1 MTDTKPITDAN
12 GALKEI
18 SAQYPDLTTQL
29 KKAADYVLEQPVN
42 VALLSIR
49 KSAEAA
55 GVTPSTL
62 TRLAK
67 SVGFERYDSFRQ
79 LFQEAVHTKEP
90 ASYFGDRAQY
100 LQDVASNNPDNQV
113 FFQFAD
119 SAFKNLEQLFQE
131 DTRAKLQ
138 QAAPLVTNARQ
149 VFALGFRD
157 TFTCAYHF
165 SYVGSIAFPHIKLI
179 RGYQG
184 TLLSEL
190 AEIRQDDVVVA
201 FCFEPYTTETVKAIE
216 IARNAGAKIIAI
228 TDSLRSPIASGAEI
242 AFILNNDTPH
252 FFPTLTS
259 SIALMEALLAEC
271 VSAGSKDMVDNINR
285 FEENL
290 RRLGGYH
297 EA

>member
-1 MTDTKPITDAN
+1 MTSPITDASS
-12 GALKEI
+12 ALKEI
-18 SAQYPDLTTQL
+18 SAQYPGLTTQL

-49 KSAEAA
+49 KCAAEA

-67 SVGFERYDSFRQ
+67 SVGFDRYDSFRT
-79 LFQEAVHTKEP
+79 LFQEAVNDRQP
-90 ASYFGDRAQY
+90 VSYFGDRAQG
-100 LQDVASNNPDNQV
+100 LQERANVSPDSKV
-113 FFQFAD
+113 FFEFAD

-131 DTRAKLQ
+131 DTRNKLQ
-138 QAAPLVTNARQ
+138 DAAALILNSRK

-165 SYVGSIAFPHIKLI
+165 SYVGGIAFPHIQLI

-190 AEIRQDDVVVA
+190 GEIRKDDSVVV
-201 FCFEPYTTETVKAIE
+201 FCFEPYTTETVQAIR
-216 IARNAGAKIIAI
+216 IARDAGAKIIAI
-228 TDSLRSPIASGAEI
+228 TDSLRSPIASGAELV
-242 AFILNNDTPH
+242 FSLNNETPH

-271 VSAGSKDMVDNINR
+271 VSLGNKDMVGNINR

-297 EA
+297 EE

>member
-1 MTDTKPITDAN
+1 MNKNNRITDAN
-12 GALKEI
+12 SALKEI
-18 SAQYPDLTTQL
+18 SAQYPQLTPQL
-29 KKAADYVLEQPVN
+29 KKAADYVLDQPVN

-67 SVGFERYDSFRQ
+67 SVGFDRYDSFRQ
-79 LFQEAVHTKEP
+79 LFQKAVNTRQP
-90 ASYFGDRAQY
+90 ASYFSDRAQY
-100 LQDVASNNPDNQV
+100 LQDMASNNPENKV

-119 SAFKNLEQLFQE
+119 SAFSNLEQLFQE
-131 DTRAKLQ
+131 DTRNKLQ
-138 QAAPLVTNARQ
+138 QAAPLVINARK

-165 SYVGSIAFPHIKLI
+165 TYVGSIAFPHIQLI

-190 AEIRQDDVVVA
+190 GEIRQDDVVVA
-201 FCFEPYTTETVKAIE
+201 FCFEPYTTETVQAIN

-242 AFILNNDTPH
+242 TFTLNNDTPH

-271 VSAGSKDMVDNINR
+271 VSIGSKEMVSNINR
-285 FEENL
+285 FEENI
-290 RRLGGYH
+290 RHLGGYH
-297 EA
+297 ET